1 MLRSTLCSSIA
12 IKSGNLDIPYRSATL
27 PADWLTIY
35 KSGGCYEHD
44 EEEAQDHVRDNDR

>member
-1 MLRSTLCSSIA
+1 MLRSVRCSSIA
-12 IKSGNLDIPYRSATL
+12 IKNGSLDIPYRLATL